1 MKTRITWLKINMMLN
16 KIDATNRK
24 CKSVTN
30 RKCQPEMRKTDEFEK
45 IFKIL
50 EFHTIDQLDIF
61 YKKLGK
67 SKNGLVTK
75 TKSEK
80 RVT

>member
-1 MKTRITWLKINMMLN
+1 
-16 KIDATNRK
+16 
-24 CKSVTN
+24 
-30 RKCQPEMRKTDEFEK
+30 MRKTDEFEK
-45 IFKIL
+45 KTFKIL

>member
-30 RKCQPEMRKTDEFEK
+30 RKCQPETRKTDEFEK